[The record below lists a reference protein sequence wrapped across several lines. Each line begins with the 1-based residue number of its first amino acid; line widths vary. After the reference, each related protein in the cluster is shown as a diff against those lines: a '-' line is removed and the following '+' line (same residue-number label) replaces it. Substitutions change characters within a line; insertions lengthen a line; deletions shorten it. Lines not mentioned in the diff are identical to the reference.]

1 MRPDQRI
8 RLAEVTERLAEAVIL
23 DADPDN
29 WTAPGKALA
38 DMSQE
43 ERGDA
48 AWCRKTAVQSV
59 TLLAKMLT
67 LQAAGEDGTRPP
79 DEPDPEAEIARAEK
93 AAAKALD
100 RVMANAGR

>member
-29 WTAPGKALA
+29 WSAPGKTLA
-38 DMSQE
+38 DMTQD

-67 LQAAGEDGTRPP
+67 LQAT
-79 DEPDPEAEIARAEK
+79 DEGGAPAPTDPDPEAEIVRAEK